1 MQTRTS
7 LLAKSTSILGATVAL
22 LFASQSM
29 AQVSYSFN
37 FDANST
43 GWTGNFTRFTGTTSC
58 GGTGGAM
65 RKNLYSSVT
74 TGELISPLTGTSV
87 AGNCTIS
94 FDYKVQKWSANT
106 TAAPSPW
113 GTIDVQ
119 YGSTATGPWTTFA
132 TFTNEAQPNNTCI
145 NKSFPFNPPA
155 GALYIRWSCTRL
167 APVSPDTGDNYW
179 NFDNVVISEVPL
191 PCTTPAPGN
200 TVGPANVC
208 PGANF
213 TLSLQN
219 ATPGAVVSYQ
229 WYSSTVS
236 GAGPWT
242 PVGTNAPTFITNQT
256 AASWYYCDVTC
267 SVGPVTTPSNVLAVP
282 MAAPAALPQDWSTGV
297 VNPNCWSTAQ
307 IAGTGLPPY
316 DAASGF
322 GVGTGSVKFD
332 GWGQPATTENALV
345 SPTLPPAASG
355 SFLTFDVAGCYFSQ
369 PTPDRLYVEESSDN
383 GATWGTIILLDNAQ
397 VGGVLNTAAV
407 YAGPYVPVATD
418 WVTLS
423 YPVTTNSNRFR
434 FRWDSAYGNNFHLD
448 NVNLILGAP
457 ASHTV
462 VGTGCYDSLQSS
474 LLQEFAGSPA
484 AKTALDG
491 NSMVFVNVGSSYIAH
506 WEAGGAVTYVAPT
519 IGATTLSFGDPDDG
533 EVTITPSLATPVPG
547 GVTTDWT
554 VSVNGI
560 LTAGAVANN
569 LTDYT
574 PTRGEIA
581 SATGLAFY
589 TWRDFNSG
597 ELGSGPIQAEEVGNM
612 LYITWN
618 AVEAYGTPSPNPA
631 TFQFQVD
638 MSTGHVR
645 IVWVSFEGS
654 TSTAPVIVGGTL
666 AGASATPPSSDL
678 TTATP
683 YTMGNDTVAM
693 TLSAVGAP
701 INNGPAVNYT
711 ISNLP
716 ETSPGSGQYNPLLVF
731 SFTASIPG
739 GYDLDTAPFQFGIPG
754 CNGYLGSFD
763 AFVNFGLTGTS
774 SFSFPIAWS
783 VPGTPLQISM
793 QALGSFLSGSLPN
806 GQNPAG
812 LVVSNALDLNI
823 ENF

>member
-37 FDANST
+37 FDANAT

-65 RKNLYSSVT
+65 RRNLYSGGT

-94 FDYKVQKWSANT
+94 FTYKVQKWNANT
-106 TAAPSPW
+106 VAAPSPW

-132 TFTNEAQPNNTCI
+132 TFTNEAQVNNTCI

-155 GALYIRWSCTRL
+155 GALYIRWNCTRL
-167 APVSPDTGDNYW
+167 APVAPDTGDNYW
-179 NFDNVVISEVPL
+179 NFDNVVISEVPV

-200 TVGPANVC
+200 TVGPADAC

-219 ATPGAVVSYQ
+219 ATPGSVVSYQ

-236 GAGPWT
+236 GTGPWT
-242 PVGTNAPTFITNQT
+242 PVGTNAPTFVTNQT
-256 AASWYYCDVTC
+256 TASWYYCDVTC
-267 SVGPVTTPSNVLAVP
+267 SVGPVTTSSNVLAVP
-282 MAAPAALPQDWSTGV
+282 MSVATFPQTWGTGV
-297 VNPNCWSTAQ
+297 VNPNCWSAS
-307 IAGTGLPPY
+307 ALVGASLPDY
-316 DAASGF
+316 NAVSAF
-322 GVGTGSVKFD
+322 GVGTGSVRYNFFSIS
-332 GWGQPATTENALV
+332 GGNQPTLT
-345 SPTLPPAASG
+345 SPTFSPLVG
-355 SFLTFDVAGCYFSQ
+355 TNVVNFDVAGAAYTGGEVDQ
-369 PTPDRLYVEESSDN
+369 IALESSNDG
-383 GATWGTIILLDNAQ
+383 GATWTTIVTMDNA
-397 VGGVLNTAAV
+397 VGGVLNTLGGTTGSGFVPTAAQW
-407 YAGPYVPVATD
+407 AS
-418 WVTLS
+418 LS
-423 YPVTTNSNRFR
+423 YPVAAGTNRIRFR
-434 FRWDSAYGNNFHLD
+434 GISDFGNACFLD
-448 NVNLILGAP
+448 NVSFTAGLP

-462 VGTGCYDSLQSS
+462 VGTGCYDSLQSA

-569 LTDYT
+569 LGDFT

-589 TWRDFNSG
+589 TWRDFNAG

-716 ETSPGSGQYNPLLVF
+716 ETFPGSGQYNPLLVF

-739 GYDLDTAPFQFGIPG
+739 GYDLDTIPFQFGIPG

-763 AFVNFGLTGTS
+763 AFVNFGNVGTS